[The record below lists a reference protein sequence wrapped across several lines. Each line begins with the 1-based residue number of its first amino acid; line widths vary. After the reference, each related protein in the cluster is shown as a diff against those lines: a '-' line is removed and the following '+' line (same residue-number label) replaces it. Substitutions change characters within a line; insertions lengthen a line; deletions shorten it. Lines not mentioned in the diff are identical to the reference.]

1 MRILLELRTGYL
13 RSADQG
19 KLFCDG
25 ESHARAAA
33 ASAAFEARIAASP
46 DSGHALTFPDRK
58 GRLMSADNS
67 FQLSTSAAE
76 KYESQKVPSVFAPLA
91 EATLAAVLLPE
102 GARVIEVAS
111 GTGIVSRLISERL
124 PGEGRIV
131 CTDLNPAMIEVAR
144 KMMPPSRHKV
154 EWFACDVID
163 LPFADG
169 EFDIAICQQGLQ
181 FFPDKPKAL
190 AEIRRVL
197 VPGGRLILTCWRTIS
212 PLFQAVSDS
221 LRQRVSEKAAK
232 QALGP
237 FSFRDGDLIASL
249 LTEAGFKIA
258 DASSLLLRRRCSP
271 ARPAIREEILASP
284 YEKELLDKGPETI
297 DAVVADVDA
306 ALEVYREGE
315 GFVVPQEAHLFQAEN
330 PATGS

>member
-1 MRILLELRTGYL
+1 
-13 RSADQG
+13 
-19 KLFCDG
+19 
-25 ESHARAAA
+25 
-33 ASAAFEARIAASP
+33 
-46 DSGHALTFPDRK
+46 
-58 GRLMSADNS
+58 MSADNS

-124 PGEGRIV
+124 SGEGRIV

-197 VPGGRLILTCWRTIS
+197 APGGRLILTCWRTIS

-237 FSFRDGDLIASL
+237 YSFRDGDVIASL
-249 LTEAGFKIA
+249 LTEAGFRIA
-258 DASSLLLRRRCSP
+258 SVSSLLINRATP

-284 YEKELLDKGPETI
+284 YEKELRDKGAETI